1 MDYLKTKSTTTV
13 LGDDMK
19 RTPQES
25 KIMTKMQPGVITYG
39 GFLGTDRRDFT
50 QIIAD
55 DELTLEKLGKTAE
68 EIADRLEYF
77 QQQSF
82 DAFESNTIVE
92 GIYEVE
98 TEVVRG
104 YLPCPFMHQG
114 IYRKSY
120 TTVTNTI
127 TGKSFSY
134 SALNIHLIRA
144 HHFFEGK
151 KSHFRM
157 EPDELVKQLF

>member
-1 MDYLKTKSTTTV
+1 
-13 LGDDMK
+13 MK

-120 TTVTNTI
+120 TTVTNTR